1 MSSNKATQQHGE
13 DKMKNLCDSLLLKGY
28 SKEATK
34 LLADKFPESTAE
46 AIYEMAT
53 EGSKEELMK
62 LCEHDTALFDKG
74 KDEFTPVT
82 WDYIEKNYTILELSN
97 GDFVLISSW
106 QQ

>member
-1 MSSNKATQQHGE
+1 
-13 DKMKNLCDSLLLKGY
+13 MKKLYDSLLLKGY

-34 LLADKFPESTAE
+34 FLAEKFPESTAE
-46 AIYEMAT
+46 AIYDVAT

-62 LCEHDTALFDKG
+62 LCEHDTALFDKE
-74 KDEFTPVT
+74 KDEFMPIS
-82 WDYIEKNYTILELSN
+82 WDYIEKNYKVLELSN

>member
-1 MSSNKATQQHGE
+1 
-13 DKMKNLCDSLLLKGY
+13 MKNLYDSLLLKGY
-28 SKEATK
+28 SKEAAEI
-34 LLADKFPESTAE
+34 LADRFPEIGAG

-53 EGSKEELMK
+53 EGTKEELMK
-62 LCEHDTALFDKG
+62 LCENDSALFDKE

-82 WDYIEKNYTILELSN
+82 WNYIEKKYEILELSN